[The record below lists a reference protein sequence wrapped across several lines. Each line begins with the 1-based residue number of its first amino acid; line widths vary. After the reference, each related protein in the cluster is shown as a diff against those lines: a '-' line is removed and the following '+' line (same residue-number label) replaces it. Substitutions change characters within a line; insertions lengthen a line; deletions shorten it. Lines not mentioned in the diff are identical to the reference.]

1 MKLMKKLLLIG
12 TVLIF
17 TFLMSGCGAKEKPLK
32 ELNITYVKSPLN
44 VPSILEKNLNI
55 FGKEFEKD
63 GIEVKFHNLT
73 TGPEQTQALAAGE
86 IDILH
91 ALGGTSAILAASN
104 GVELT
109 ITNIYSRSPKGFMLL
124 ANSDN
129 LTSPESLRG
138 KKVAGPKGTI
148 LHQLL
153 LAYLAK
159 GNMTAN
165 DIEFINM
172 GLPEASAALQSNNV
186 DVALLAGPVALGAI
200 KNGAKVVTNGKG
212 LVEGI
217 IVTAVGNDFMKKY
230 PEIVERFIT
239 TNENTVK
246 SIDEDFDKVV
256 EIVAEEVGLSKEEV
270 IEMYALYD
278 FDPTI
283 RETDITELKNTQD
296 FLIKNGLQE
305 KEIDIES
312 IIMKK

>member
-1 MKLMKKLLLIG
+1 MRLSKKLLLTAAAVSAI
-12 TVLIF
+12 LF
-17 TFLMSGCGAKEKPLK
+17 TGCGKKEKSLT
-32 ELNITYVKSPLN
+32 ELNVTYVKSPLN

-124 ANSDN
+124 ANSDSFN
-129 LTSPESLRG
+129 SPEQLKG

-159 GNMTAN
+159 GNMTAD

-172 GLPEASAALQSNNV
+172 GLPESAAALQNGTV
-186 DVALLAGPVALGAI
+186 DAALLAGPVALGAI
-200 KNGAKVVTNGKG
+200 KNGTQVVTNGEG

-217 IVTAVGNDFMKKY
+217 IVTAAGNDFMKKHSD
-230 PEIVERFIT
+230 IVERFVKI
-239 TNENTVK
+239 NEETVK
-246 SIDEDFDKVV
+246 SIEKDFDKTVEVV
-256 EIVAEEVGLSKEEV
+256 SAETGLSSDEV
-270 IEMYALYD
+270 REMYKLYD
-278 FDPTI
+278 FSPEI
-283 RETDITELKNTQD
+283 RESDITELKNTQD

-305 KEIDIES
+305 KPIDINS
-312 IIMKK
+312 IIAK

>member
-1 MKLMKKLLLIG
+1 MKFSKKKIFLTIGAAVLLLMGGCGKEKKLD
-12 TVLIF
+12 
-17 TFLMSGCGAKEKPLK
+17 

-55 FGKEFEKD
+55 FDKEFEKD
-63 GIEVKFHNLT
+63 GITVKFHNLT

-86 IDILH
+86 LDILH

-104 GVELT
+104 GVDLKV
-109 ITNIYSRSPKGFMLL
+109 TNIYSRSPKGFMLL
-124 ANSDN
+124 SNDKT
-129 LTSPESLRG
+129 LVSPENLRG

-159 GNMTAN
+159 GNMTAD

-172 GLPEASAALQSNNV
+172 GLPETAAALQNGTV
-186 DVALLAGPVALGAI
+186 DAGLLAGPVALGAI
-200 KNGAKVVTNGKG
+200 KNGTEVVTNGEG

-217 IVTAVGNDFMKKY
+217 IVTAVSSDFLEKY
-230 PEIVERFIT
+230 PEIVERFLAV
-239 TNENTVK
+239 NEKTVK
-246 SIDEDFDKVV
+246 SIDENFDEVLEVV
-256 EIVAEEVGLSKEEV
+256 GKETGLSKEEV

-278 FDPTI
+278 FNP
-283 RETDITELKNTQD
+283 DIKESDIKELKNTQD
-296 FLIKNGLQE
+296 FLIQNGLQE
-305 KEIDIES
+305 KEIDIEK

>member
-1 MKLMKKLLLIG
+1 MKFTKTKILLTVSAVLLFLIG
-12 TVLIF
+12 
-17 TFLMSGCGAKEKPLK
+17 GCEKEKTLK
-32 ELNITYVKSPLN
+32 EINITYVKSPLN
-44 VPSILEKNLNI
+44 VPSILEKNLDI
-55 FGKEFEKD
+55 FGKEFKKD

-86 IDILH
+86 LDILH

-124 ANSDN
+124 SNNNAINF
-129 LTSPESLRG
+129 PEDLKG

-159 GNMTAN
+159 GNMTVD

-172 GLPEASAALQSNNV
+172 GLPETAAALQNGTI
-186 DVALLAGPVALGAI
+186 DAGLLAGPVALGAI
-200 KNGAKVVTNGKG
+200 KNGAEIVTNGEG

-217 IVTAVGNDFMKKY
+217 IVTAVSNKFLQDH
-230 PEIVERFIT
+230 PQIVERFMT
-239 TNENTVK
+239 ANENTVN
-246 SIDEDFDKVV
+246 SIEKDFDTVL
-256 EIVAEEVGLSKEEV
+256 EIVGKETGLSKEEV

-278 FDPTI
+278 FNPEI
-283 RETDITELKNTQD
+283 KESDITELKNTQD

-305 KEIDIES
+305 KEIDIQS
-312 IIMKK
+312 IILKK